1 MITTFNEYRTKGEKL
16 MRQHIDT
23 IPVWDA
29 YKSDCECALCSIFK
43 KSEEEYVENFLGASV
58 MEPSRRVEVN
68 DKGFC
73 HKHFKLMFE
82 AGNRLGLALMT
93 DTYMK
98 ETIKKLQENAK
109 KALDAAHTEA
119 KKNVL
124 MRVARKNADIQSAAG
139 ETLEIARRCVMCER
153 LESVMERYIYTL
165 LYMWKH
171 ETDFRKAFAAS
182 KGMCLEHYGRTLSMA
197 QELLSGRELEEFV
210 DVLTKIELE
219 NLDRVEKDLEWFTLK
234 FDYRNKDKPW
244 GNSQDAV
251 ERSINKMRGGAV

>member
-1 MITTFNEYRTKGEKL
+1 MIIFKDIREVIFVK
-16 MRQHIDT
+16 QHIDT

-29 YKSDCECALCSIFK
+29 YKTDCECPLCAIFK
-43 KSEEEYVENFLGASV
+43 KNEEEYVDNFLGASV
-58 MEPSRRVEVN
+58 MEPDRRIEVN

-73 HKHFKLMFE
+73 HKHFKLMFD

-98 ETIKKLQENAK
+98 ETIKKLAANAK
-109 KALDAAHTEA
+109 TAAEAAQGEA
-119 KKNVL
+119 KKPAL
-124 MRVARKNADIQSAAG
+124 MRLGKKNPDLQGAAA
-139 ETLEIARRCVMCER
+139 EVIELSQRCIMCER
-153 LESVMERYIYTL
+153 LDTAMERYIYTL

-171 ETDFRKAFAAS
+171 ESEFKKAFAAS
-182 KGMCLEHYGRTLSMA
+182 KGMCIGHYAKTLSMA
-197 QELLSGRELEEFV
+197 QDHLSGKDLAEFV
-210 DVLTKIELE
+210 DVLTKMELE

-251 ERSINKMRGGAV
+251 ERSVNKVRGGAV